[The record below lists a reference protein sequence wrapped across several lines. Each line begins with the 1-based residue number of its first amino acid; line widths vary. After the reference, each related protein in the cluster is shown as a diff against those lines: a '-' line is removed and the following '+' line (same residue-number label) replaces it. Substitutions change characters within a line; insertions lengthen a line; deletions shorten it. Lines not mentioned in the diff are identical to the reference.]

1 MIYDTCQVIVNA
13 NKPTKDFQNF
23 EFELIRFSSMTSP
36 FSKEEFESM
45 DENTLID
52 KLYEIIYAHYQDKIS
67 RSAVAAFPVIK
78 DVYENEGDKYER
90 IVVPFSDG
98 TKSLQV
104 VTNLKN
110 AYESEGKE
118 LVKDFEKN
126 ITLAIIDENWKTH
139 LRKMDELKS
148 SVQNASYE
156 QKDPLL
162 VYKFEAFELF
172 KVMIDD
178 VNKEVLSFLFKGE
191 IPNQGNISEARQQ
204 KREALNTSKADVQ
217 NSSEQAINNARNQ
230 QQSAQQPV
238 ETVVREQP
246 KIGRNERVTIKN
258 VMSGE
263 EKEVKFKQAIPLIEK
278 GEWVLV
284 K

>member
-1 MIYDTCQVIVNA
+1 M
-13 NKPTKDFQNF
+13 
-23 EFELIRFSSMTSP
+23 
-36 FSKEEFESM
+36 
-45 DENTLID
+45 
-52 KLYEIIYAHYQDKIS
+52 
-67 RSAVAAFPVIK
+67 IK

-98 TKSLQV
+98 IKSLQV

>member
-1 MIYDTCQVIVNA
+1 MKT
-13 NKPTKDFQNF
+13 
-23 EFELIRFSSMTSP
+23 
-36 FSKEEFESM
+36 
-45 DENTLID
+45 
-52 KLYEIIYAHYQDKIS
+52 
-67 RSAVAAFPVIK
+67 
-78 DVYENEGDKYER
+78 
-90 IVVPFSDG
+90 
-98 TKSLQV
+98 
-104 VTNLKN
+104 
-110 AYESEGKE
+110 GKH
-118 LVKDFEKN
+118 
-126 ITLAIIDENWKTH
+126 I

-204 KREALNTSKADVQ
+204 KRETLSTSKADVQ
-217 NSSEQAINNARNQ
+217 NSSERAINNARNQ
-230 QQSAQQPV
+230 DQSAQQPI
-238 ETVVREQP
+238 ETIVREQP

-258 VMSGE
+258 VLSGE